1 MVRIGIDI
9 NDTIRAFTEQLEYT
23 YNKYIPNSINLK
35 DNPMLSFD
43 LLKYFPFENNEQLNN
58 FLYREASLEIFG
70 HADELHTNLINQL
83 NIFVIEMADFGGH
96 KISLVSRE
104 VVSAIPSTCF
114 FLSKT
119 ACRVETIRFVQ
130 KYSDMWE
137 DVDILITANP
147 DVLKEKPGD
156 KVSVKVKT
164 TYNTDVESD
173 FTIDSLFDFM
183 TNNKIRTEIMNK
195 VKK

>member
-1 MVRIGIDI
+1 
-9 NDTIRAFTEQLEYT
+9 
-23 YNKYIPNSINLK
+23 
-35 DNPMLSFD
+35 
-43 LLKYFPFENNEQLNN
+43 
-58 FLYREASLEIFG
+58 
-70 HADELHTNLINQL
+70 
-83 NIFVIEMADFGGH
+83 
-96 KISLVSRE
+96 
-104 VVSAIPSTCF
+104 
-114 FLSKT
+114 
-119 ACRVETIRFVQ
+119 
-130 KYSDMWE
+130 MWE

-164 TYNTDVESD
+164 TYNTDSESD